1 MYKLTV
7 GLEIHTELNT
17 KTKIFSPSKNEY
29 TLDSNINVSE
39 LDIALPGSM
48 PVLNK
53 EVLKKAIKLAKIFNM
68 DIAREIIFDRK
79 HYFYPDL
86 PKGYQ
91 ITQHTLPIGLSGT
104 YKLLSEKV
112 VRIHDIHIEEDTA
125 SLDHYEDYTLIDYN
139 RCGIPLIEIVTEPD
153 FESVEEAINFLED
166 LRLILRNNNLSEADV
181 TKGHI
186 RCDVNVSV
194 RSEKQKELGTRVEIK
209 NVNSFTNVKKVIESE
224 YKRQVKLLEEKKEV
238 LQETRRYDEESDTTV
253 LMRKKEDAIDYRYF
267 VESNIPI
274 FNLDEEF
281 IENTGNDYTL
291 PNDLLSKY
299 TKEYS
304 ISLINAK
311 KIIRSKELIDYFEKC
326 LDLKIDPIKL
336 TNLVTG
342 PILEYLNKKEI
353 DINKYSLTPE
363 ELKELIDLNEK
374 EEISS
379 KQVKEI
385 ILNINEEQLSLEKY
399 IKKHNIKQI
408 SNEKELTK
416 IINEILEKNKEKIE
430 EYKNGNSNIKKYFIG
445 LIMKETKGKCNPI
458 KTNEILEKLLRGE

>member
-1 MYKLTV
+1 M
-7 GLEIHTELNT
+7 
-17 KTKIFSPSKNEY
+17 
-29 TLDSNINVSE
+29 
-39 LDIALPGSM
+39 
-48 PVLNK
+48 
-53 EVLKKAIKLAKIFNM
+53 
-68 DIAREIIFDRK
+68 
-79 HYFYPDL
+79 
-86 PKGYQ
+86 
-91 ITQHTLPIGLSGT
+91 
-104 YKLLSEKV
+104 
-112 VRIHDIHIEEDTA
+112 
-125 SLDHYEDYTLIDYN
+125 
-139 RCGIPLIEIVTEPD
+139 
-153 FESVEEAINFLED
+153 
-166 LRLILRNNNLSEADV
+166 
-181 TKGHI
+181 
-186 RCDVNVSV
+186 
-194 RSEKQKELGTRVEIK
+194 
-209 NVNSFTNVKKVIESE
+209 
-224 YKRQVKLLEEKKEV
+224 LEEKKEV
-238 LQETRRYDEESDTTV
+238 LQETRRYDEENDTTV

-274 FNLDEEF
+274 FNLNEEF

-299 TKEYS
+299 TKEYN
-304 ISLINAK
+304 ISLISAK

-326 LDLKIDPIKL
+326 LEVKIDPIKL

-353 DINKYSLTPE
+353 DINNYSLTPE
-363 ELKELIDLNEK
+363 ELKKLIDLNEK

-408 SNEKELTK
+408 SNEQELTK